1 MPQVS
6 NNLSSLAMKERVPAI
21 QDSEAVRA
29 MFRPKGPTAKAS
41 KEKRPEGWKRN
52 DLMLVTFDNLMA
64 MTAKLRR

>member
-6 NNLSSLAMKERVPAI
+6 NNLSSTAMKERVPAI
-21 QDSEAVRA
+21 QHSEAVRA
-29 MFRPKGPTAKAS
+29 MFRPKGRTAKAS
-41 KEKRPEGWKRN
+41 KEKRPEGWKKN